1 MITPT
6 LFIGLGTTGTNILK
20 ELRKLMSEEYGHLGL
35 PLFRYIAIETNGE
48 VEVQNTNQMED
59 YERINL
65 ISATIPTVIPIRHK
79 LTPGDPL
86 HNPQLV
92 NWLDPELL
100 KIEAG
105 SFIAGASNIRMAG
118 RLCLWEN
125 WANVQNTFSRAL
137 GAIIAPATTRQTEDI
152 LTQRK
157 KIAGNPLDTEGAIK
171 IYVVGSLCGGSCSGM
186 LIDVAY
192 FLRHLLSGYGDQSK
206 VFGIFTIFDEN
217 HAAKPDAMCNIRA
230 ANCYAS
236 LLELNYYHHQDTTY
250 DITFPDG
257 RKIENM
263 RKKPF
268 DYTLFVSPSG
278 KIAGNQ
284 FVKPNGSFDEEG
296 LNLMVALNLFAES
309 AADTGGRKDEIRTN
323 FTSHGNFGTLKP
335 VPQGEIRTMIRYMAS
350 FGLTAVWYPK
360 YRIATAAACLISN
373 KLCDDWLTSHIPQA
387 TTVKNAETEWN
398 QILKENIDTLTNPD
412 GQAPIK
418 SRIETQLTLAKQQ
431 WGNKDI
437 SSYQLSQNMEG
448 FPTGES
454 FREKFEQG
462 GEYVELMK
470 MQGAEC
476 QKAFHSAIEKTL
488 NNQLGRIDFSGAHG
502 LHDVR
507 IFFETLD
514 KEIEKTIQNCPER
527 MPSLDLRKLNF
538 EPMGRANN
546 SFWLKSLWLR
556 EYAVKSHQN
565 NLIDQYCNLIIGG
578 GTSFYE
584 SVRNYYLRPVL
595 QEIRT
600 KLGFGV
606 IPSDEVGPNRPQTI
620 KERLDKIEGNLN
632 DCIKEFK
639 NEYNKA
645 INPPRSE
652 CVKIVANN
660 SENRIDTDAATL
672 SHQISQSDDGI
683 DLLRGESIATFL
695 AKERADI
702 IAWMTETYRQ
712 LSLDQVQV
720 DDVVTKAQN
729 LLDSGSSDIQN
740 LASRSNPYQ
749 MFTPTYIPFTVSDSP
764 NIIFGQIGAVLTN
777 LNNNL
782 SSPELSFGV
791 GPSSVD
797 HLLFFYQEEAGF
809 ALDDLVAQGMLID
822 KFRRTPGEY
831 GHSTHQ
837 NPDFYNLELY
847 DKTQKIK
854 RWCQVLARLV
864 PEICNRI
871 DRKAFEGV
879 FQLDHGKYVYEYIV
893 DGSTKWLGLR
903 NHESGIKEL
912 SMKQNESAYHE
923 FFNAVQ
929 SRFNRLDREKI
940 NESIIKPLLLE
951 VENLET
957 RNTVNSYYNRF
968 LNEVYSNDTIVND
981 TASSVEVELDAYF
994 SQVSSGAPEEALRN
1008 EAEQAPPEQTEN
1020 IRSESAA
1027 DQTTDTDDYEEET
1040 SEPEEV
1046 GHDVGTVN
1054 QPRYTNSDNY
1064 YEESVDSE
1072 ETDSSSENTLS
1083 TEVNED
1089 EIVWSEVEPEADPSS
1104 AEEFTEE
1111 VMIKES
1117 SSEQQAQPEVVPGNV
1132 NQDKQTQPSK
1142 EFSVADVD
1150 LKPIQRRGSTR
1161 KKE

>member
-6 LFIGLGTTGTNILK
+6 LFVGLGTTGTNILK

-125 WANVQNTFSRAL
+125 WTDVQSTFNRAL
-137 GAIIAPATTRQTEDI
+137 GAIIAPATTRQTVDI

-157 KIAGNPLDTEGAIK
+157 KIAGNPLDTDGAIK

-192 FLRHLLSGYGDQSK
+192 FFRHLLRGYGDQSK
-206 VFGIFTIFDEN
+206 VFGIFTMFDEN

-236 LLELNYYHHQDTTY
+236 LLELNYYHHQDTIY

-257 RKIENM
+257 QKVENM

-323 FTSHGNFGTLKP
+323 FTAHGNFGTLKP

-387 TTVKNAETEWN
+387 TTVKNAETEWS
-398 QILKENIDTLTNPD
+398 QILKENIDTLTHPD

-418 SRIETQLTLAKQQ
+418 SRIDTQLTFAKQQ

-437 SSYQLSQNMEG
+437 SSDQLSQNIES

-462 GEYVELMK
+462 GEYVELME

-488 NNQLGRIDFSGAHG
+488 NNQLGSIDFSGTHG

-527 MPSLDLRKLNF
+527 MPSLDLRKLDF
-538 EPMGRANN
+538 EPMSRAND

-556 EYAVKSHQN
+556 EHAVKSHQN
-565 NLIDQYCNLIIGG
+565 NLIDQYCNLIIGDR
-578 GTSFYE
+578 TSFYE
-584 SVRNYYLRPVL
+584 SVRNYYLRPIL

-600 KLGFGV
+600 ELGFGV
-606 IPSDEVGPNRPQTI
+606 IPADEGEPNRPRTI

-639 NEYNKA
+639 NEYDKA
-645 INPPRSE
+645 IDPPRSE

-672 SHQISQSDDGI
+672 SHQISQSDGGI
-683 DLLRGESIATFL
+683 ELLRGESMATFF
-695 AKERADI
+695 AKEQTDI
-702 IAWMTETYRQ
+702 ITQMTETYRQ
-712 LSLDQVQV
+712 LSLDQIQV
-720 DDVVTKAQN
+720 DDVVTKAQE

-749 MFTPTYIPFTVSDSP
+749 MFTPTYSPFTVSDSA
-764 NIIFGQIGAVLTN
+764 NIIFGQVGAVLTN
-777 LNNNL
+777 LNNSL
-782 SSPELSFGV
+782 SGQGSSFGV

-809 ALDDLVAQGMLID
+809 ALDDLVVQGMLVD
-822 KFRRTPGEY
+822 KFRQTPGEY

-847 DKTQKIK
+847 DKTQKLQ
-854 RWCQVLARLV
+854 RWCRALGQLI
-864 PEICNRI
+864 PEICQRNK
-871 DRKAFEGV
+871 DAFSGV
-879 FQLDHGKYVYEYIV
+879 FYHTDNGYFYEYYLDGVAEPLYLQDNV
-893 DGSTKWLGLR
+893 DG
-903 NHESGIKEL
+903 IKKL
-912 SMKQNESAYHE
+912 SQKQNETSYDR
-923 FFNAVQ
+923 FFNTVQ
-929 SRFNRLDREKI
+929 SSFARLGRDQVTDIINSLLREVTGAKTHAAL
-940 NESIIKPLLLE
+940 SAFY
-951 VENLET
+951 
-957 RNTVNSYYNRF
+957 RQF
-968 LNEVYSNDTIVND
+968 LNEVYSNNTTVDDPTSNGDVD
-981 TASSVEVELDAYF
+981 LDAYF
-994 SQVSSGAPEEALRN
+994 SQINSRVPEETQRD
-1008 EAEQAPPEQTEN
+1008 EAKQASPEQTKN
-1020 IRSESAA
+1020 ISSESAT
-1027 DQTTDTDDYEEET
+1027 DQTEDTDDYEEVSPET
-1040 SEPEEV
+1040 EEV
-1046 GHDVGTVN
+1046 RPDIGTAN
-1054 QPRYTNSDNY
+1054 QPRATNSDDY
-1064 YEESVDSE
+1064 YEESVNSE

-1083 TEVNED
+1083 PEVNED
-1089 EIVWSEVEPEADPSS
+1089 RIVWRNAEPETDPSS
-1104 AEEFTEE
+1104 TEEFTEE
-1111 VMIKES
+1111 AAIKEFS
-1117 SSEQQAQPEVVPGNV
+1117 AEQQPQPEVAPENV
-1132 NQDKQTQPSK
+1132 KQKKQTQPSK

-1150 LKPIQRRGSTR
+1150 LKRIQHRGSTR

>member
-20 ELRKLMSEEYGHLGL
+20 ELRKLMSEEYRHLGL

-48 VEVQNTNQMED
+48 VKVQNTNQMED

-65 ISATIPTVIPIRHK
+65 ISATIPTVKPIRHK

-125 WANVQNTFSRAL
+125 WPDVQSTFSRAL

-157 KIAGNPLDTEGAIK
+157 KIAGNPLDMDGAIK

-192 FLRHLLSGYGDQSK
+192 FVRYLLSRFGDQSK

-296 LNLMVALNLFAES
+296 LSLMVALNLFAES

-323 FTSHGNFGTLKP
+323 FISHGNFGTLKP

-360 YRIATAAACLISN
+360 YRIATAAACLISE
-373 KLCDDWLTSHIPQA
+373 KLCEDWCASHIPQA
-387 TTVKNAETEWN
+387 TTVKNAETEWD
-398 QILKENIDTLTNPD
+398 QILKQDIDKLTNPD
-412 GQAPIK
+412 DQASIK
-418 SRIETQLTLAKQQ
+418 RRIDTELTLARRQ

-437 SSYQLSQNMEG
+437 SSDQLRQNMED

-454 FREKFEQG
+454 FKKKFEQG
-462 GEYVELMK
+462 GEYVELIK
-470 MQGAEC
+470 MQATEC
-476 QKAFHSAIEKTL
+476 QKALRSAIEKTL
-488 NNQLGRIDFSGAHG
+488 STQLGRIDFAGTYG
-502 LHDVR
+502 LDDVR
-507 IFFETLD
+507 MFFETLD
-514 KEIEKTIQNCPER
+514 KEIERTIQNCPER
-527 MPSLDLRKLNF
+527 MPSLDLKKLDF
-538 EPMGRANN
+538 STAEKASN

-556 EYAVKSHQN
+556 EEAVKSHQN
-565 NLIDQYCNLIIGG
+565 NLIDQYCNLITGSR
-578 GTSFYE
+578 TSFYE
-584 SVRNYYLRPVL
+584 SVRNYFLRPIL

-600 KLGFGV
+600 ELGFGV
-606 IPSDEVGPNRPQTI
+606 IPGGEDGPNRPRTI
-620 KERLDKIEGNLN
+620 KERLDRIKGNLN

-660 SENRIDTDAATL
+660 SENRIDTDAETL
-672 SHQISQSDDGI
+672 SHQISQANDGI
-683 DLLRGESIATFL
+683 TLLSGESMAAFF
-695 AKERADI
+695 AKEQADI
-702 IAWMTETYRQ
+702 IARMTETYRQ
-712 LSLDQVQV
+712 LSLDQIQV
-720 DDVVTKAQN
+720 NDVVTKAQE

-749 MFTPTYIPFTVSDSP
+749 MFTPTYTPFTVSDSP
-764 NIIFGQIGAVLTN
+764 NIIFGQVGAVLTN
-777 LNNNL
+777 LNNSL
-782 SSPELSFGV
+782 SGHGLSFGV

-809 ALDDLVAQGMLID
+809 ALDDLVAQGMLDD
-822 KFRRTPGEY
+822 KFRQTPGEY

-837 NPDFYNLELY
+837 DPDFYNLKLY
-847 DKTQKIK
+847 DKTQKLR

-864 PEICNRI
+864 PAICNQI
-871 DRKAFEGV
+871 DEKAFDGV
-879 FQLDHGKYVYEYIV
+879 FPLDYGKYVYEYVI
-893 DGSTKWLGLR
+893 DGSTNWLGLQ

-912 SMKQNESAYHE
+912 SMKQNESAYHK
-923 FFNAVQ
+923 FFGVVQ
-929 SRFNRLDREKI
+929 SSFNRLDRQKI

-957 RNTVNSYYNRF
+957 RNKVNSSYNRF
-968 LNEVYSNDTIVND
+968 LDEVYSNDTIVND
-981 TASSVEVELDAYF
+981 TTSSVEAELDAYF
-994 SQVSSGAPEEALRN
+994 SQISSSAPEETQRD
-1008 EAEQAPPEQTEN
+1008 EVEQAPSGQTQN
-1020 IRSESAA
+1020 IGSESAT
-1027 DQTTDTDDYEEET
+1027 DQTIDTDDYEEVT
-1040 SEPEEV
+1040 SETEK
-1046 GHDVGTVN
+1046 GRHDIGTAN
-1054 QPRYTNSDNY
+1054 QPRATNNDNY

-1083 TEVNED
+1083 PEVNEGR
-1089 EIVWSEVEPEADPSS
+1089 IVWRNAEPEADPSS
-1104 AEEFTEE
+1104 TEEFAEEAA
-1111 VMIKES
+1111 IKES
-1117 SSEQQAQPEVVPGNV
+1117 SEQQPQPEVVPENV
-1132 NQDKQTQPSK
+1132 KQNKQTQPSK
-1142 EFSVADVD
+1142 EFSVANVD

>member
-6 LFIGLGTTGTNILK
+6 LFVGLGTTGTNILK

-92 NWLDPELL
+92 NWLNPELL

-125 WANVQNTFSRAL
+125 WADVQSTFNRAL
-137 GAIIAPATTRQTEDI
+137 GAIIAPATTRQTVNI

-157 KIAGNPLDTEGAIK
+157 KIAGNPLDTDGAIK

-192 FLRHLLSGYGDQSK
+192 FFRHLLSGYGDQSK
-206 VFGIFTIFDEN
+206 VFGIFTMFDEN

-387 TTVKNAETEWN
+387 TTVKNAETEWS

-418 SRIETQLTLAKQQ
+418 SRIDTQLTFAKQQ

-437 SSYQLSQNMEG
+437 SSYQLSQNIES

-488 NNQLGRIDFSGAHG
+488 NNQLGRIDFSGTHG
-502 LHDVR
+502 LQDVR

-527 MPSLDLRKLNF
+527 MPSLDLRKLDF
-538 EPMGRANN
+538 EPMSRAND

-556 EYAVKSHQN
+556 EHAVKSHQN
-565 NLIDQYCNLIIGG
+565 NLIDQYCSLIIGG
-578 GTSFYE
+578 RTSFYE
-584 SVRNYYLRPVL
+584 SVRNYYLRPIL

-600 KLGFGV
+600 ELGFGV
-606 IPSDEVGPNRPQTI
+606 IPADEGGPNRPRTI
-620 KERLDKIEGNLN
+620 KERLDKIEGSLN

-639 NEYNKA
+639 NEYNEA

-672 SHQISQSDDGI
+672 SHQISGADEGLE
-683 DLLRGESIATFL
+683 LLREESMATFF
-695 AKERADI
+695 AKEQTDI
-702 IAWMTETYRQ
+702 ITQMTETYRQ
-712 LSLDQVQV
+712 LSLDQIQV
-720 DDVVTKAQN
+720 DDVVTKAQE

-749 MFTPTYIPFTVSDSP
+749 MFTPTYSPFTVSDSP
-764 NIIFGQIGAVLTN
+764 NIIFGQVGAVLTN
-777 LNNNL
+777 LNNSL
-782 SSPELSFGV
+782 SGQGLSFGV

-809 ALDDLVAQGMLID
+809 ALDDLVVQDMLVD
-822 KFRRTPGEY
+822 KFRQTLGEY

-837 NPDFYNLELY
+837 DPDFYNLELY
-847 DKTQKIK
+847 DKTQKLQ
-854 RWCQVLARLV
+854 RWCRALGRII
-864 PEICNRI
+864 PEICHINE
-871 DRKAFEGV
+871 DAFSGV
-879 FQLDHGKYVYEYIV
+879 FYPTDNGYVYEYYL
-893 DGSTKWLGLR
+893 DGVAERLGLR
-903 NHESGIKEL
+903 DDLDGIKKL
-912 SMKQNESAYHE
+912 SQKQNETSYDK

-929 SRFNRLDREKI
+929 SNFARLDRNQVTDVI
-940 NESIIKPLLLE
+940 NSLLRK
-951 VENLET
+951 VT
-957 RNTVNSYYNRF
+957 GDNTHAALSAFYRQF
-968 LNEVYSNDTIVND
+968 LDEVYSNNTIVDDLTSNGD
-981 TASSVEVELDAYF
+981 VDLDAYF
-994 SQVSSGAPEEALRN
+994 SQINSRASEEVQGD
-1008 EAEQAPPEQTEN
+1008 EAEQAPPEQTQN
-1020 IRSESAA
+1020 IGSETAT
-1027 DQTTDTDDYEEET
+1027 DQTENTDDYEEVTPET
-1040 SEPEEV
+1040 EEV
-1046 GHDVGTVN
+1046 RHDIDAAS
-1054 QPRYTNSDNY
+1054 QSRATNSDNY
-1064 YEESVDSE
+1064 YEESVNSE
-1072 ETDSSSENTLS
+1072 ETDSSSKNTLS
-1083 TEVNED
+1083 PEVNED
-1089 EIVWSEVEPEADPSS
+1089 EIIWRDAEPETDPSS
-1104 AEEFTEE
+1104 AEEFTA
-1111 VMIKES
+1111 
-1117 SSEQQAQPEVVPGNV
+1117 EQLPQPEVVPENV
-1132 NQDKQTQPSK
+1132 KEKKQTQPSK

-1150 LKPIQRRGSTR
+1150 LKRIQRRGSTR